1 MSTTATSSCCSPS
14 GTCSTASATPAQTAA
29 AVTTTYAV
37 SGMTCGH
44 CKATLT
50 KVIGE
55 LDGVTGVDVDL
66 GTGLVTVTSTTEPND
81 ALVAEVVDEAGYELT
96 GRA

>member
-1 MSTTATSSCCSPS
+1 MSSSCCSTD
-14 GTCSTASATPAQTAA
+14 GTCSTGTSGQATTTEG
-29 AVTTTYAV
+29 VTTTYAV

-55 LDGVTGVDVDL
+55 LDGVTEVDVDL
-66 GTGLVTVTSTTEPND
+66 ETGRVTVVSAAEPD
-81 ALVAEVVDEAGYELT
+81 DTLIAEVVDDAGYELT

>member
-1 MSTTATSSCCSPS
+1 MS
-14 GTCSTASATPAQTAA
+14 
-29 AVTTTYAV
+29 TTTYAV
-37 SGMTCGH
+37 SGMSCTH

-66 GTGLVTVTSTTEPND
+66 ATGQVTVSSATEPDD
-81 ALVAEVVDEAGYELT
+81 ALIGEVVDDAGYELT
-96 GRA
+96 GRAA

>member
-1 MSTTATSSCCSPS
+1 MSSSCCSAD
-14 GTCSTASATPAQTAA
+14 GTCSTGTAGTATATE
-29 AVTTTYAV
+29 AVTTAYAV

-50 KVIGE
+50 KAIGE
-55 LDGVTGVDVDL
+55 LDGVTGVEVDL
-66 GTGLVTVTSTTEPND
+66 DTGLVSVTSATQLDD
-81 ALVAEVVDEAGYELT
+81 AAIAEVVDEAGYELS

>member
-1 MSTTATSSCCSPS
+1 MPSTCCSTD
-14 GTCSTASATPAQTAA
+14 GTCSTGTVDRAA
-29 AVTTTYAV
+29 ATDGVTTTYAV

-44 CKATLT
+44 CEATLT

-66 GTGLVTVTSTTEPND
+66 ATGRVTVSSAAEPDD
-81 ALVAEVVDEAGYELT
+81 AVIAEVVDEAGYELT

>member
-1 MSTTATSSCCSPS
+1 M
-14 GTCSTASATPAQTAA
+14 PA
-29 AVTTTYAV
+29 TTYAV
-37 SGMTCGH
+37 SGMSCGH

-55 LDGVTGVDVDL
+55 LDGVSGVDVDL
-66 GTGLVTVTSTTEPND
+66 GSGLVTVTGAAEPDD
-81 ALVAEVVDEAGYELT
+81 AAIAEAVDEAGYELT

>member
-1 MSTTATSSCCSPS
+1 MST
-14 GTCSTASATPAQTAA
+14 QTI
-29 AVTTTYAV
+29 TTYAV
-37 SGMTCGH
+37 SGMSCGH

-55 LDGVTGVDVDL
+55 LDGVTGVEVDL
-66 GTGLVTVTSTTEPND
+66 DKGQVTVSSSAEPND
-81 ALVAEVVDEAGYELT
+81 TLVAEVVDEAGYELT

>member
-1 MSTTATSSCCSPS
+1 MSIRSRRHPM
-14 GTCSTASATPAQTAA
+14 PA
-29 AVTTTYAV
+29 TTYAV
-37 SGMTCGH
+37 SGMSCGH

-55 LDGVTGVDVDL
+55 LDGISDVEVDL
-66 GTGLVTVTSTTEPND
+66 GTGRVTVTSDGDPDD
-81 ALVAEVVDEAGYELT
+81 AVIAEVVDDAGYELT